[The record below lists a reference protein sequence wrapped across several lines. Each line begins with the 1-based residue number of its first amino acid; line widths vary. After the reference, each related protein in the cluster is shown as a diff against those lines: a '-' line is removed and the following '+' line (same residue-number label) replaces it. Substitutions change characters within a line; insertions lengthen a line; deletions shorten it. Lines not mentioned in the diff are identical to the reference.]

1 MNHFQTKYL
10 QRVNTQPFIL
20 MGFMIL
26 VGVICGL
33 LVSHFE
39 IYSIL
44 TLFTLPVAVIIFL
57 KPYFGLLIIVTI
69 FPFMVGYSEGVD
81 ILELTFI
88 ILFSI
93 WIIGWL
99 IRILLIHSGTKLN
112 NHPLFKPSLALGIL
126 FIIASGIGFLNGASF
141 IDVFRDA
148 SQFVGYLMIFPV
160 ASIIK
165 NEKRAKK
172 LLILMLTIGL
182 PCWLWTSFIW
192 WARKFGYEYGAM
204 NIAGIGSAYFGPFL
218 SALWPMVVLGKRR
231 WIRLFAGIGLI
242 LTGVYSLGSGYRSQ
256 VIGFTCMSIIS
267 LLVLWTIPRSV
278 RKLKTF
284 PISFP
289 VLLIGLVFFFW
300 LYYGTLGYYPLPG
313 GERTRQ
319 LYATLVDPTK
329 LLEEDLSFQGRIIEA
344 QAAFEVFKRNP
355 ILGQGLGHHLEMHWK
370 YGKWY
375 EFAYSQ
381 HIWHTAILSKFGAI
395 GAFIFTWYIGSILI
409 YLFNFIQKTKD
420 TFPIAFLIGIFT
432 WVAISL
438 IPAIGSWEDRG
449 FSATLGILLGI
460 LPYFRNAK

>member
-99 IRILLIHSGTKLN
+99 ARILLIPSGTKLN

-126 FIIASGIGFLNGASF
+126 LITASGIGFLNSASF

-165 NEKRAKK
+165 SEKQAKK

-218 SALWPMVVLGKRR
+218 CTLWPMFIVGKKR
-231 WIRLFAGIGLI
+231 WIRFFAGISLI
-242 LTGVYSLGSGYRSQ
+242 LIGIYSLGSGYRSQ
-256 VIGFTCMSIIS
+256 VIGFLGMSIIS
-267 LLVLWTIPRSV
+267 FLILWTIGRGVS
-278 RKLKTF
+278 KLKTF
-284 PISFP
+284 SI
-289 VLLIGLVFFFW
+289 LLIGLLFFFW
-300 LYYGTLGYYPLPG
+300 FYYGTLGYYALPG
-313 GERTRQ
+313 GERARR
-319 LYATLVDPTK
+319 LYASLVNPSK
-329 LLEEDLSFQGRIIEA
+329 LLEEDLSAQGRIIEA
-344 QAAFEVFKRNP
+344 QAAFEFFKRNP
-355 ILGQGLGHHLEMHWK
+355 VLGQGLGHHLEMHWK

-420 TFPIAFLIGIFT
+420 TFLRAFLIGIFT

-460 LPYFRNAK
+460 LPSFRNAK